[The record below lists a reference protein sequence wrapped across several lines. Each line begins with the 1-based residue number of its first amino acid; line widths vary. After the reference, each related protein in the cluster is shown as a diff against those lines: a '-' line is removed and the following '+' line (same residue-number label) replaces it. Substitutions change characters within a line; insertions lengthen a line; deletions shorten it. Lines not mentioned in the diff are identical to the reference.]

1 MIPPLV
7 IKRTLGWLDLTSR
20 RIAGKRCTRR
30 RSHHPRQG
38 HTAASF
44 ANEHA
49 LSLGCRLAGHP
60 DDTDLLFVYRICSVF
75 LDVV

>member
-30 RSHHPRQG
+30 RSHHPCQG
-38 HTAASF
+38 HTAPSF
-44 ANEHA
+44 ANDHA
-49 LSLGCRLAGHP
+49 LSFGCTLAGHR
-60 DDTDLLFVYRICSVF
+60 DDTDLLFAYRIF
-75 LDVV
+75 LLFMDVA